1 MEICPKA
8 EAAGEIIPVADQ
20 IITGLAR
27 NVGKNLGQENAYLEY
42 RAESNGY
49 KVIVIAY

>member
-8 EAAGEIIPVADQ
+8 EAAGEIDPVAEK

-27 NVGKNLGQENAYLEY
+27 NVGKNLRPDFTAVPSL
-42 RAESNGY
+42 
-49 KVIVIAY
+49 

>member
-8 EAAGEIIPVADQ
+8 EAAGEINPVADE
-20 IITGLAR
+20 IITGLTQ

-42 RAESNGY
+42 RSESNTY
-49 KVIVIAY
+49 KAIVITY

>member
-8 EAAGEIIPVADQ
+8 EAAGEINPAAEQ

-27 NVGKNLGQENAYLEY
+27 NVGKISGPRYTAPEYLL
-42 RAESNGY
+42 ESIAY
-49 KVIVIAY
+49 KVIVKAY

>member
-8 EAAGEIIPVADQ
+8 EAAGEIGKPVAGQ

-27 NVGKNLGQENAYLEY
+27 KMGKFFGPPEGVLRGIYNQ
-42 RAESNGY
+42 
-49 KVIVIAY
+49 

>member
-8 EAAGEIIPVADQ
+8 EAAGEINPVADK

-27 NVGKNLGQENAYLEY
+27 NVGKNLGQENAYRRYLVKSKTYE
-42 RAESNGY
+42 
-49 KVIVIAY
+49 VIVTTY

>member
-8 EAAGEIIPVADQ
+8 EAAGEINPVADQ
-20 IITGLAR
+20 IITGLAQ

-42 RAESNGY
+42 PYISEAY
-49 KVIVIAY
+49 KLIVIAY